1 MDKKHTSSLLF
12 FFFLLLLTAVVL
24 KGSSKCVVVAT
35 SGSRKFRSF
44 HVTNDGMARVVN
56 LRGGSINKA
65 AASPKIHYPS
75 SGTELRTTI
84 VTEEPTIYR
93 PPTFSKT
100 EEEASFIE
108 SVLRTNFIFN
118 EYSTSAT
125 DHNNAGSLNE
135 AVAAFERVDFE
146 KGSLLCKQGDTIDI
160 DYLYIVYR
168 GECSVIVDGKRLV
181 ESYGTLS
188 EGILVGD
195 IAMIYDKKARSA
207 TVQATTH
214 VTAFRLHRDAFDYF
228 LAQTAQ
234 TTTTQSLT
242 YKERVIMMKEQLR
255 KDLTNID
262 AVIDQV
268 AGIKARYSGG
278 DIIQRFEPSRM
289 WLWSRWEGTI
299 LQQVYKPAVW
309 NMMLS
314 AAFIVTF
321 RFICNNVNN
330 QPITWRIG
338 MLPDPNHPIL
348 SRMHGL
354 TKLWWVQYDGT
365 Y

>member
-12 FFFLLLLTAVVL
+12 FFFLLLPTAVVL
-24 KGSSKCVVVAT
+24 KGGSNCVVVAAL
-35 SGSRKFRSF
+35 GSRKFRSF

-56 LRGGSINKA
+56 MRGGSINKA
-65 AASPKIHYPS
+65 AASPKIQDPP
-75 SGTELRTTI
+75 SGTELRTTT
-84 VTEEPTIYR
+84 VTEEPTTYR
-93 PPTFSKT
+93 PPRFLKS

-118 EYSTSAT
+118 EYSTST
-125 DHNNAGSLNE
+125 IDGNNTGSIYE
-135 AVAAFERVDFE
+135 AFERVDFE

-314 AAFIVTF
+314 AVFIVTF

-354 TKLWWVQYDGT
+354 TKLW
-365 Y
+365 